1 MDVGDKNSL
10 LIYKYYLDLV
20 YYTNTL
26 CIKYPKSEKLA
37 LASETKQSL
46 YSGLRE
52 LIYALK
58 EYNKK
63 NKISH
68 LNNLDVELNLQKV
81 YLRLAYKYKYISRSA
96 TSIFDQSAIH
106 FRQPAPPLRAIL
118 TKSCFFLIK
127 IWQVKNFNLRNLYS

>member
-46 YSGLRE
+46 YSGL
-52 LIYALK
+52 K

-81 YLRLAYKYKYISRSA
+81 YLRLAYKYKYISKQNYETWSKKI
-96 TSIFDQSAIH
+96 TEICNM
-106 FRQPAPPLRAIL
+106 LGGWL
-118 TKSCFFLIK
+118 KSCLT
-127 IWQVKNFNLRNLYS
+127 R